1 MMLQSEWEKLRK
13 KDLPAEGASW
23 TKTRGQREKQK
34 SVQKGQRD
42 ITGKVGGPDYRTPR
56 TPNPA

>member
-1 MMLQSEWEKLRK
+1 MMLQSEWEKLRE

-34 SVQKGQRD
+34 SLG
-42 ITGKVGGPDYRTPR
+42 GPVGG
-56 TPNPA
+56 AS